1 MTAASRPSPSRVH
14 SSRSLMYVL
23 MMFVVSATLLS
34 MTMLDI
40 SPFMNE
46 HLPKYHIRAE
56 AVASTGIKTKSR
68 GILICLFD
76 AMIPM
81 TVSLIQEL
89 RTLGYTDVIQLYH
102 CNGELSSISERMLH
116 DIDSNIEIVDGC
128 VEMQALGKLRHQ
140 DVNGYRSF
148 WLKPLALVHTRL
160 DEVILMDAD
169 DLVFQNPSRLFD
181 VPGYKD
187 TGTIFFYDREILKHE
202 YLNGNYNDQSELFW
216 IAYELAQEPYFFSPW
231 ANTGA
236 EKPGNMANHP
246 DTICG
251 TVHDEYLQEFYFNV
265 YAMINLCV
273 YIFNPYSNND
283 MQSMTDPDERAKQ
296 LLDQVPAFVS
306 KRRTR
311 SKALNKAEDDTDP
324 LGFWP
329 QECLVNRGSE
339 PMRPQDVAA
348 IRIRIKKAVAAA
360 VTQQRLLQQAT

>member
-1 MTAASRPSPSRVH
+1 
-14 SSRSLMYVL
+14 MYVL

-169 DLVFQNPSRLFD
+169 DLVFQNPARLFD

-187 TGTIFFYDREILKHE
+187 TGTIFFYDREIFKHE
-202 YLNGNYNDQSELFW
+202 YLNGNYNDQTNLHALVDTFNYAGVGLTKNPSAHLLSS
-216 IAYELAQEPYFFSPW
+216 LAWHGHAAHEQDSS
-231 ANTGA
+231 
-236 EKPGNMANHP
+236 
-246 DTICG
+246 IVV
-251 TVHDEYLQEFYFNV
+251 VH
-265 YAMINLCV
+265 
-273 YIFNPYSNND
+273 
-283 MQSMTDPDERAKQ
+283 K
-296 LLDQVPAFVS
+296 S
-306 KRRTR
+306 K
-311 SKALNKAEDDTDP
+311 
-324 LGFWP
+324 
-329 QECLVNRGSE
+329 
-339 PMRPQDVAA
+339 
-348 IRIRIKKAVAAA
+348 
-360 VTQQRLLQQAT
+360 

>member
-1 MTAASRPSPSRVH
+1 MTAASRPSPSRVP

-56 AVASTGIKTKSR
+56 TVASTGIKTKSR

-116 DIDSNIEIVDGC
+116 DVDSNIEIVDGC

-181 VPGYKD
+181 VPGY
-187 TGTIFFYDREILKHE
+187 
-202 YLNGNYNDQSELFW
+202 
-216 IAYELAQEPYFFSPW
+216 
-231 ANTGA
+231 
-236 EKPGNMANHP
+236 
-246 DTICG
+246 
-251 TVHDEYLQEFYFNV
+251 
-265 YAMINLCV
+265 
-273 YIFNPYSNND
+273 IFNPYSNND
-283 MQSMTDPDERAKQ
+283 MQSMTDPEERAKQ

-348 IRIRIKKAVAAA
+348 IRVRIKNAVAAA
-360 VTQQRLLQQAT
+360 VTQQRLMQHAS